1 MRIDVKS
8 CPAGLWQL
16 DLVKVQQNVFAEQAV
31 PAMYRTMRELRT
43 RLFSAYRELCRFRES
58 VKDVSNT
65 SYPVSLAYPLSASE
79 RYMDKL

>member
-8 CPAGLWQL
+8 CSAGLWQL
-16 DLVKVQQNVFAEQAV
+16 DLVKVQQNVFAQQAV
-31 PAMYRTMRELRT
+31 PAMNQTMRELRT
-43 RLFSAYRELCRFRES
+43 RLFSVDRELRRFRES